1 MAEDHTHE
9 QPTSVTHALRGIHF
23 PASRADLIKHARHNK
38 ADATVLES
46 IEAMPDQQY
55 GTIAEVM
62 KGFGKSH

>member
-1 MAEDHTHE
+1 M
-9 QPTSVTHALRGIHF
+9 THALKGIHF
-23 PASRADLIKHARHNK
+23 PASRADLVKHARHNK